1 MTEFEKEKLQR
12 RDMVLKKKQAELKLI
27 LG

>member
-1 MTEFEKEKLQR
+1 MTEFEKEKLKR
-12 RDMVLKKKQAELKLI
+12 REMVLKKKQAELKLI